1 MLLVVRALDVQGRA
15 VLTDPLTRKDALMK
29 LWELKTSGC
38 TMIRVFDAETG
49 AAVDLVQ
56 KPDDEPAA

>member
-1 MLLVVRALDVQGRA
+1 MLFIVRAVDAEGSAIV
-15 VLTDPLTRKDALMK
+15 TEKLTRKDALMK

-38 TMIRVFDAETG
+38 TMIRAFDAGTG

>member
-1 MLLVVRALDVQGRA
+1 MLFIVRAVDAEGNMV
-15 VLTDPLTRKDALMK
+15 VTEPLTRKDALMK

-38 TMIRVFDAETG
+38 TMIRAFDAETG

-56 KPDDEPAA
+56 KLDVEPGS